1 MGSLIQIM
9 MGKLMSN
16 DTGFVDNNDNG
27 AHDSIESR
35 TPTDTD
41 SDTTVDMFDLDSD
54 NDNCNDSIEAGYTD
68 GDNDGKLGN
77 SPITQDANGK
87 VTSGSDGYTIPL
99 DQNSNGIKDYQEVS
113 YDVACFSENLT
124 VDMTKAAQKIDVNS
138 DGVLGL
144 NDKIL
149 YTVVV
154 TNTGVISYTIQL
166 TDVLTNESS
175 QTIQSLDLEFV
186 GLTTPTTFSVP
197 ENLLKRTA
205 GFNYTSNNSWNN
217 SLWHDTGTDSNNR
230 IRNDNK
236 ATVQPAE
243 ALVYFS
249 PSSGA
254 SEAQTK
260 LSTGLQVLPKKTG
273 NNRKSLVTG
282 TNNFAFSDLTAS
294 NYYNHFIRFRNT
306 DNYTGES
313 DPESKKWFYQEVS
326 GLQPNTQYTVS
337 VFAIP
342 YNENTSSYGS
352 NLFNNGFQ
360 FVFMMKERERH
371 GLMLMEIFLP
381 TGIMPKSHQDF
392 TLKTF
397 RCIGSLIHLQLI
409 QALVLQELV

>member
-1 MGSLIQIM
+1 MDQLTEAPTNWAQQTFQFTTDANTHRIAILFSAYAPGVNVSIQLDGISIEPQETCQ
-9 MGKLMSN
+9 GDIDNDTVGNGLDLDSDNDGIYDVVESGNGEFDTNNDGRIDSN

-54 NDNCNDSIEAGYTD
+54 NDNCNDSKEAGYTD

-87 VTSGSDGYTIPL
+87 VTSGSDGYTSPL
-99 DQNSNGIKDYQEVS
+99 DENSNGIKDYQEVS

-124 VDMTKAAQKIDVNS
+124 IDLTKAAQKIDVNS

-144 NDKIL
+144 NDKIV

-175 QTIQSLDLEFV
+175 QTIQSLDLSFV
-186 GLTTPTTFSVP
+186 GLSTPTTFSVP

-205 GFNYTSNNSWNN
+205 GFNYTSNNSWNS
-217 SLWHDTGTDSNNR
+217 SLWHDDGSDSNNR
-230 IRNDNK
+230 IRMDNK
-236 ATVQPAE
+236 AKVQPAE

-254 SEAQTK
+254 SEAPRLDVNTYFYK
-260 LSTGLQVLPKKTG
+260 EDGYGKYNWV
-273 NNRKSLVTG
+273 
-282 TNNFAFSDLTAS
+282 SD
-294 NYYNHFIRFRNT
+294 
-306 DNYTGES
+306 
-313 DPESKKWFYQEVS
+313 
-326 GLQPNTQYTVS
+326 
-337 VFAIP
+337 
-342 YNENTSSYGS
+342 
-352 NLFNNGFQ
+352 
-360 FVFMMKERERH
+360 
-371 GLMLMEIFLP
+371 
-381 TGIMPKSHQDF
+381 
-392 TLKTF
+392 
-397 RCIGSLIHLQLI
+397 
-409 QALVLQELV
+409 QELRLANILDSECLVAASAL